1 MHLSTVV
8 LNVCLPSSS
17 ISQPPHQSF
26 VSPCPSHQRG
36 DRHRTAKIPK
46 PQTLA
51 LCLLLFPPHKPL
63 LGREGGRRAVR
74 SWEPLFSEMVPWP
87 AAPDIGVC
95 PRLARGVYMGG
106 KVAGVPM
113 VCCCYSSNNALE
125 HLEHLGH
132 SLRVC
137 VLLHRSNAET

>member
-1 MHLSTVV
+1 
-8 LNVCLPSSS
+8 
-17 ISQPPHQSF
+17 
-26 VSPCPSHQRG
+26 
-36 DRHRTAKIPK
+36 
-46 PQTLA
+46 
-51 LCLLLFPPHKPL
+51 
-63 LGREGGRRAVR
+63 
-74 SWEPLFSEMVPWP
+74 
-87 AAPDIGVC
+87 
-95 PRLARGVYMGG
+95 MGG